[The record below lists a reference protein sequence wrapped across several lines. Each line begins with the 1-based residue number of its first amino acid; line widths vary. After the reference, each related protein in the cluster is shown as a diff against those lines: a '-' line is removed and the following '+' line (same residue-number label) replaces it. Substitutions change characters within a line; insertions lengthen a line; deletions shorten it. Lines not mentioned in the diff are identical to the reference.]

1 DLAWRCSEGRLD
13 AKASSQSRVVRKQ
26 ALTATC
32 TSRWAGAITRT
43 SEDTWGLAERN
54 LLAEQRSLRARVGRL
69 RQRLAGGAGG
79 RQGRAGGGGA
89 AARSTGGALGEA
101 APSPGPGDP
110 AGGGGGPADRGYAVG
125 VSWWAPAG
133 P

>member
-54 LLAEQRSLRARVGRL
+54 LLAEQRSLRARVGGVR
-69 RQRLAGGAGG
+69 GGNPP
-79 RQGRAGGGGA
+79 GRAARFGRPGWA
-89 AARSTGGALGEA
+89 AAPAAGRRGRRSSGPCAGVRGTG
-101 APSPGPGDP
+101 
-110 AGGGGGPADRGYAVG
+110 
-125 VSWWAPAG
+125 
-133 P
+133 